1 MIENDDDGMVKTR
14 VEEEDSN
21 MRQQD
26 EMNSK
31 NSVYKLK
38 TQIKTQ
44 IKTHIKSHEH
54 KNHDDED
61 DDDIKSHEH
70 INHDDEDDDDDEVS
84 SRSAAG
90 CIGSERRLTLTKCC
104 VCARTR
110 GSSCTRTHPCC
121 TMTGHCHACSLFH
134 RRGHRS
140 RMRRRT

>member
-14 VEEEDSN
+14 VEEEDDSN
-21 MRQQD
+21 MRRQD

-70 INHDDEDDDDDEVS
+70 INHNDEDDDDDDEAS

-90 CIGSERRLTLTKCC
+90 RTGPERRPTLTKCC
-104 VCARTR
+104 ACAHTR
-110 GSSCTRTHPCC
+110 GSSRTRTHP
-121 TMTGHCHACSLFH
+121 
-134 RRGHRS
+134 R
-140 RMRRRT
+140 